1 MLEVRDL
8 CAAYGGPD
16 VLRSVS
22 LDVQAGETVAV
33 LGANTAGK
41 TTLLR
46 SISGLVAK
54 ARGAIRFEGTA
65 LMGRPAHTIP
75 ALGIGHVPEGR
86 HVFPRMTT
94 LDNLKMG
101 AFFHRGTKDLR
112 ARDIGARLERVF
124 ALFPRL
130 KERQGQM
137 AGSMSGGEQQ
147 MVSIG
152 RALMGQPKLLLLDEP
167 SHGLAPIV
175 VDELHGA
182 IAAINR
188 QGVSVLLVEQN
199 AMLALSVAHRGY
211 VLEAGHVVLSGS
223 AEALAADPGVK
234 RAYLGL

>member
-1 MLEVRDL
+1 MLEIRGL
-8 CAAYGGPD
+8 SASYGGPNVLED
-16 VLRSVS
+16 VA
-22 LDVQAGETVAV
+22 LDVARGETVAV

-54 ARGAIRFEGTA
+54 ARGSIVFEGES
-65 LMGRPAHTIP
+65 LLGRLAHTIP
-75 ALGIGHVPEGR
+75 GLGIGHVPEGR
-86 HVFPRMTT
+86 HVFPRMSTA
-94 LDNLKMG
+94 DNLMMG
-101 AFFHRGTKDLR
+101 AYGDRR
-112 ARDIGARLERVF
+112 ARDLAARMDRVF

-130 KERQGQM
+130 AERRTQM

-152 RALMGQPKLLLLDEP
+152 RALMGNPKLMLLDEP

-175 VDELHGA
+175 VEELHAAIGA
-182 IAAINR
+182 INK

-199 AMLALSVAHRGY
+199 AVLALSVAHRGY

-223 AEALAADPGVK
+223 AQELQADPGVR
-234 RAYLGL
+234 RAYLGV